1 MVPVH
6 SSALFTSC
14 PGRNAFEKPGE
25 NRGKGRSGLKPCAVR
40 ESGAPGHR
48 MGRAALT
55 NGFAGKPAR

>member
-25 NRGKGRSGLKPCAVR
+25 NKGGRQIWTEALRRPRKRRA
-40 ESGAPGHR
+40 GHR

-55 NGFAGKPAR
+55 NGSAGKPAR

>member
-25 NRGKGRSGLKPCAVR
+25 NKGGGRSGLKPCAAR
-40 ESGAPGHR
+40 ESGAPGIAWG
-48 MGRAALT
+48 GR
-55 NGFAGKPAR
+55 P